1 MFLMNESRKDF
12 ISRMIWLVS
21 EIKASDKGSELDALR
36 LLDFHLGIREGDLN
50 KKFLAELQMHI
61 YENVD
66 GNKQKLLNQTLEIY
80 ANQKK

>member
-1 MFLMNESRKDF
+1 MNESRKDF

-21 EIKASDKGSELDALR
+21 EIKASDKGNELDAMK
-36 LLDFHLGIREGDLN
+36 LLDFHLRLREDDLN
-50 KKFLAELQMHI
+50 NKFLGGLQMYI

-66 GNKQKLLNQTLEIY
+66 GNKQKLLNQTLDIY